1 MDWMAS
7 DVLCFMS
14 PVKAWYSIVWDP
26 ECHFIM
32 LRTYKM
38 SCTQFDNLNMQFRFS
53 FRCLPNSDQWI
64 LLIDIIFD
72 ISLKTFSSHK
82 LLNIGQEN
90 ALWLFRWSL
99 TERFFHLLIIC
110 AVFYIIWPLLHVPQS
125 LRVKQEILN
134 SIFDYM
140 FCLDTNI
147 VHIVLHR
154 FVPTCFSIYP
164 YIQYSSFNILI
175 FLPHV
180 KLWPPIVDVVV
191 VVDTSPVNSWTDS

>member
-1 MDWMAS
+1 MCYAS
-7 DVLCFMS
+7 CPQWKRDTQLFEIQNVTLLCWELTRCHARNSITWTCNLDFLLDV
-14 PVKAWYSIVWDP
+14 YQ
-26 ECHFIM
+26 
-32 LRTYKM
+32 
-38 SCTQFDNLNMQFRFS
+38 TQISGF
-53 FRCLPNSDQWI
+53 CL
-64 LLIDIIFD
+64 DIIFD